1 MAMMFTS
8 FELND
13 LAEKLRGCEFL
24 GQRLYNMCSII
35 ADELETVALGVDG
48 MLFNKTDVEALR
60 DLFPDD

>member
-1 MAMMFTS
+1 MMFTS

-24 GQRLYNMCSII
+24 GQRLYTMCSII

-48 MLFNKTDVEALR
+48 MLFNEIDVETLR

>member
-35 ADELETVALGVDG
+35 ADELESVALGVDG
-48 MLFNKTDVEALR
+48 LLFNEIDVESLR